1 MKLVSPVVNRWQRVP
16 TMQVKADM
24 LGAKC
29 IAIQALLM
37 LLYLLGCAPQAHML
51 GSGDRPLTSTPQ
63 ISSDEAIFTAD
74 RHQTTDFERLV
85 SLWRKRV
92 SQPLTFDY
100 SKGDYPLGPGDVLEV
115 SVPAMEELQSRV
127 VRVSGEGA
135 IALPLIGTVQA
146 AGLTERQLREAIH
159 RRLEKY
165 MRTPHLN
172 LFVREYRSRQVA
184 VIGAVAK
191 PGLYNLAS
199 EADTILDM
207 VALAGGMTKDAA
219 ARILLLPA
227 EAAEPAQARALST
240 ALPAQL
246 VSQDPSLLSL
256 KKADPIM
263 IDLKQFSRGGPQSHL
278 PLPVRPGDIIM
289 VPDSGQVLVEGW
301 VGKPGSYQITPG
313 LTVLGAVAAAGGPL
327 FAADPNTV
335 RVVRNGRDGGKILF
349 TADLEKIKRGEQ
361 LDVSV
366 QEGDVVEVTSSTP
379 KLFPYGVYRFF
390 SSIFHI
396 GAGIPLF

>member
-1 MKLVSPVVNRWQRVP
+1 
-16 TMQVKADM
+16 
-24 LGAKC
+24 
-29 IAIQALLM
+29 
-37 LLYLLGCAPQAHML
+37 ML
-51 GSGDRPLTSTPQ
+51 GSGDRPLTPTPQ
-63 ISSDEAIFTAD
+63 ISSDEVIFTAD
-74 RHQTTDFERLV
+74 PHQTTDMKRLV
-85 SLWRKRV
+85 ALWQKRV
-92 SQPLTFDY
+92 SQPFTFDY

-115 SVPAMEELQSRV
+115 SVPAMEELQSRI

-191 PGLYNLAS
+191 PGLYNPAS

-246 VSQDPSLLSL
+246 VSKDPALLPAQLVSKDPALLSL
-256 KKADPIM
+256 KEADTIT
-263 IDLKQFSRGGPQSHL
+263 IDLKQFSRGGSKGHL
-278 PLPVRPGDIIM
+278 PLPVRPGDIII

-396 GAGIPLF
+396 GAAIPIY

>member
-1 MKLVSPVVNRWQRVP
+1 
-16 TMQVKADM
+16 
-24 LGAKC
+24 
-29 IAIQALLM
+29 
-37 LLYLLGCAPQAHML
+37 
-51 GSGDRPLTSTPQ
+51 
-63 ISSDEAIFTAD
+63 
-74 RHQTTDFERLV
+74 
-85 SLWRKRV
+85 
-92 SQPLTFDY
+92 
-100 SKGDYPLGPGDVLEV
+100 
-115 SVPAMEELQSRV
+115 
-127 VRVSGEGA
+127 
-135 IALPLIGTVQA
+135 
-146 AGLTERQLREAIH
+146 
-159 RRLEKY
+159 
-165 MRTPHLN
+165 
-172 LFVREYRSRQVA
+172 
-184 VIGAVAK
+184 
-191 PGLYNLAS
+191 
-199 EADTILDM
+199 
-207 VALAGGMTKDAA
+207 
-219 ARILLLPA
+219 
-227 EAAEPAQARALST
+227 
-240 ALPAQL
+240 
-246 VSQDPSLLSL
+246 
-256 KKADPIM
+256 M

-335 RVVRNGRDGGKILF
+335 RVARNGRDGGKILF